1 MTTTLADRVSGLYRA
16 TAGSVRIDGLDL
28 NQLHPADVRRHIG
41 HAGQDSSLFFGSIRD
56 NITLGQPHA
65 SDVQIDLAAD
75 ASGVTEFTRHH
86 PEGLDRQVGEGG
98 RMLSSGQRQTV
109 LLARALLMRPPLLL
123 LDEPGSHMDN
133 RAELRLRR
141 MLKSLPRSQTL
152 LLVTHK
158 SSMLDVVDRVIVM
171 EGGRIVADGP
181 KQQVLS
187 ALNEGRVAG
196 RKQEVNRG

>member
-1 MTTTLADRVSGLYRA
+1 
-16 TAGSVRIDGLDL
+16 
-28 NQLHPADVRRHIG
+28 
-41 HAGQDSSLFFGSIRD
+41 
-56 NITLGQPHA
+56 
-65 SDVQIDLAAD
+65 
-75 ASGVTEFTRHH
+75 
-86 PEGLDRQVGEGG
+86 
-98 RMLSSGQRQTV
+98 
-109 LLARALLMRPPLLL
+109 
-123 LDEPGSHMDN
+123 MDN

-152 LLVTHK
+152 VLVTHK
-158 SSMLDVVDRVIVM
+158 SSMLEVVDRVIVM

>member
-1 MTTTLADRVSGLYRA
+1 
-16 TAGSVRIDGLDL
+16 
-28 NQLHPADVRRHIG
+28 
-41 HAGQDSSLFFGSIRD
+41 
-56 NITLGQPHA
+56 
-65 SDVQIDLAAD
+65 
-75 ASGVTEFTRHH
+75 
-86 PEGLDRQVGEGG
+86 
-98 RMLSSGQRQTV
+98 
-109 LLARALLMRPPLLL
+109 
-123 LDEPGSHMDN
+123 
-133 RAELRLRR
+133 